1 MDQLTHAVEKP
12 LGALGTLSSH
22 VPQVL
27 TLPIFDRDA
36 GQLLIDPSLCAERDI
51 NSIFPHQ
58 VVDNRKS
65 VSAVPT
71 AIELHSLVL
80 QDTTIF
86 DGSDRFLNGL
96 LGQSILLFTECSL
109 FGFGLSSPLLRHFV
123 FLLSIHS

>member
-51 NSIFPHQ
+51 DSIFPHQ

-65 VSAVPT
+65 VAAVPT

-109 FGFGLSSPLLRHFV
+109 LGFGLSSPLLRHFV